1 MMLMQAVFGAVLKNS
16 EMDDNKPIQALH
28 SWEFDTDL
36 WYNTPVINRDLL
48 VGRSGWLFMC
58 GLHPLSQ

>member
-1 MMLMQAVFGAVLKNS
+1 MLTISSFENYFK
-16 EMDDNKPIQALH
+16 
-28 SWEFDTDL
+28 L
-36 WYNTPVINRDLL
+36 WYNTAVNNSDLL

>member
-1 MMLMQAVFGAVLKNS
+1 MHFALFGSVILNEYIMFSLCSLVFDIA
-16 EMDDNKPIQALH
+16 
-28 SWEFDTDL
+28 L
-36 WYNTPVINRDLL
+36 WYNTLVNNSDLL